1 MLVAAQLGRRA
12 PFTCQLGLTSQCLQC
27 FFLPCNRHID
37 LTSVCH
43 SFHSSARVEQPE
55 QEAPERGPVPPET
68 GIPVTRRAQ
77 AGSLQLSLETPQ
89 NKAG

>member
-1 MLVAAQLGRRA
+1 M
-12 PFTCQLGLTSQCLQC
+12 
-27 FFLPCNRHID
+27 FFLPCNRHTD
-37 LTSVCH
+37 LTLVCR
-43 SFHSSARVEQPE
+43 SFHSSTRVEQPE
-55 QEAPERGPVPPET
+55 KEAPARVPVPPET

>member
-1 MLVAAQLGRRA
+1 M
-12 PFTCQLGLTSQCLQC
+12 

-37 LTSVCH
+37 LTLVCR
-43 SFHSSARVEQPE
+43 SFHCSTRVAQLE
-55 QEAPERGPVPPET
+55 QEAPARVSVPPET

-77 AGSLQLSLETPQ
+77 AGSLQLGLETPQ